1 MEENIRNLLAY
12 SFTETGKI
20 ISYEHLTET
29 ERSIVTKSEYNDI
42 IMFIK
47 GKIDIKE
54 NPIK

>member
-12 SFTETGKI
+12 SFIETGKV
-20 ISYEHLTET
+20 ISYEYLTEA

-42 IMFIK
+42 IMFVK

-54 NPIK
+54 NHIK